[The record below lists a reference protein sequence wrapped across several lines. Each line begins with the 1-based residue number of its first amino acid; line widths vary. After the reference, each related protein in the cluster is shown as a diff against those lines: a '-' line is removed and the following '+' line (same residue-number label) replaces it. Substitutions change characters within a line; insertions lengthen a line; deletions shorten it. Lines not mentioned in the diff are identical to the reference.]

1 LQRSNI
7 EERSRRILPWVNI
20 AAIILVVA
28 GTLLLVPEWNLVVA
42 FAGLFVI
49 ILGAALLAPALTLS
63 FMLLVQRI
71 ANRISG
77 VIGRMAP
84 RTIVRTLS
92 RTSVAVAALMVSVSV
107 IIGVGVMISS
117 FRATV
122 ELWLEDVLQADV
134 FVSPPS
140 LNASQVLTT
149 LDPELVAEIA
159 QYPGV
164 TRHATTR
171 GVGTAIFL
179 PNSSE
184 AIPVRLIAL
193 SEDLAGPDRR
203 YRDAIGDWQVTW
215 AAAEAGGIIVND
227 PLANRYDVAVGDEII
242 VQTDRGAQPFNVVGI
257 SVDFDVNP
265 VIFMHDPVYRQW
277 WDDNA
282 ISAMGLFVEPGRD
295 VDAMVNEL
303 RRAFGNRADLLI
315 TSNRGTRENALEVF
329 DRTFAITIALQLL
342 ATLVAFIGILSTLM
356 SLQLER
362 VREIGVLRSTGMTRR
377 QLWRLSLYETGL
389 IGVSAGLLAMPV
401 GYVLAIILIYI
412 INLRSFG
419 WTLEMQ
425 LDPMEFVQAFAVA
438 VIAALI
444 AGLYPAWRTGHIA
457 PAEAVRAE

>member
-1 LQRSNI
+1 
-7 EERSRRILPWVNI
+7 
-20 AAIILVVA
+20 
-28 GTLLLVPEWNLVVA
+28 
-42 FAGLFVI
+42 
-49 ILGAALLAPALTLS
+49 
-63 FMLLVQRI
+63 
-71 ANRISG
+71 
-77 VIGRMAP
+77 
-84 RTIVRTLS
+84 
-92 RTSVAVAALMVSVSV
+92 
-107 IIGVGVMISS
+107 
-117 FRATV
+117 
-122 ELWLEDVLQADV
+122 
-134 FVSPPS
+134 
-140 LNASQVLTT
+140 
-149 LDPELVAEIA
+149 
-159 QYPGV
+159 
-164 TRHATTR
+164 
-171 GVGTAIFL
+171 
-179 PNSSE
+179 
-184 AIPVRLIAL
+184 
-193 SEDLAGPDRR
+193 
-203 YRDAIGDWQVTW
+203 VTW